1 MVDVEDISD
10 IEAEE
15 IVDRKNLAVLATVSE
30 LFPMAGKD
38 RILFAKI
45 EGWTTVVLKDDFKVG
60 DLVLV
65 VRYDSLLPELPM
77 FEFMRN
83 SKFRVKPKK
92 FNTDDGPLY
101 SQVIAIPL
109 SLVKEHLGDVALNE
123 GDDLTDVL
131 GVTKYIPKQSGGG
144 SAFGKMRRM
153 GYFPSDIVSK
163 TDETNAC
170 SKVKLLDEIMG
181 CPYYISMKCDGSSL
195 TALMKDGKFLV
206 CSRNNVLAEEK
217 DNTFWQIAKK
227 YNLKSILEAN
237 PNIIIQGELCGPK
250 IQGNKMGLKEADL
263 FVFNVINTEF
273 DPEVGNELLPRC
285 MQLLP
290 WYKAEEFCKDNG
302 LKFVPTVDWGDRFN
316 YTINQLIAMAAGL
329 KYPNGNKAEGI
340 VVRTIEPGYS
350 KYLKGRLSF
359 KVINPEY

>member
-1 MVDVEDISD
+1 MDVLNVEDISD

-15 IVDRKNLAVLATVSE
+15 IVDRKNLAVIGKVISLE
-30 LFPMAGKD
+30 PMAGKD
-38 RILFAKI
+38 RIVFARI
-45 EGWTTVVLKDDFKVG
+45 EGWTTVVLKEDFNVG

-65 VRYDSLLPELPM
+65 CRYDSLLPDNLPM

-92 FNTDDGPLY
+92 FNTDSGPVY
-101 SQVIAIPL
+101 SQAIAVPL
-109 SLVKEHLGDVALNE
+109 SAVKAHLGDLSFND
-123 GDDLTDVL
+123 GDDLTDAL
-131 GVTKYIPKQSGGG
+131 GITKYIPKQSGGG

-170 SKVKLLDEIMG
+170 SKVKVLDEIKD

-195 TALMKDGKFLV
+195 TALIKDDKFLV
-206 CSRNNVLAEEK
+206 CSRNNVLAEEE
-217 DNTFWQIAKK
+217 DNTFWQVAKK
-227 YNLKSILEAN
+227 YNLKNILEAN

-250 IQGNKMGLKEADL
+250 IQGNKMGLKEPDL
-263 FVFNVINTEF
+263 FVFNVIDKEN
-273 DPEVGNELLPRC
+273 R
-285 MQLLP
+285 QLLP
-290 WYKAEEFCKDNG
+290 HYEAVEFCKNNG
-302 LKFVPTVDWGDRFN
+302 LQFVPMVSWGDRFD
-316 YTINQLIAMAAGL
+316 YTIDQLIGIAANL
-329 KYPNGNKAEGI
+329 KYPNGNRAEGI

-350 KYLKGRLSF
+350 SCLKGRLSF